1 MQALLLAAGFKV
13 EDAHG
18 SIIFLHHRTQ
28 PVQFWSMISGDV
40 PRPRTQFSSSMPMS
54 QKVLTSSSGGMQ
66 ARHPGWR
73 FS

>member
-28 PVQFWSMISGDV
+28 PVQFWSMISGDF
-40 PRPRTQFSSSMPMS
+40 PRPTDA
-54 QKVLTSSSGGMQ
+54 VLIIRADVPEGVDQ
-66 ARHPGWR
+66 VLQRHAGAPPE
-73 FS
+73 FAL